1 MATLIKNSG
10 TGSTPECS
18 VGNQLI
24 IDSRDMEEHT
34 NIEEPGGIR
43 DQILDLDATI
53 SASTD
58 PKIKQIKKATSFP
71 LQDVFRMLAQ
81 NPDAKYLRVYNGF
94 KDGEFVTYMAP
105 VNDTFQTYVAE
116 DSSDDSVI
124 SKACCACRPCT
135 LDRILNPIP

>member
-10 TGSTPECS
+10 TGSAPECS
-18 VGNQLI
+18 EGNKSF
-24 IDSRDMEEHT
+24 IDDRTEEVHT
-34 NIEEPGGIR
+34 DIAGPGGIR
-43 DQILDLDATI
+43 DQIMDLDSTI

-71 LQDVFRMLAQ
+71 IQDVYRMLDA

-105 VNDTFQTYVAE
+105 VSDTFQTYVAA

-124 SKACCACRPCT
+124 SKACCQCRPCT
-135 LDRILNPIP
+135 IDRILNP

>member
-10 TGSTPECS
+10 TGGTPECS
-18 VGNQLI
+18 ETLKLD
-24 IDSRDMEEHT
+24 IDNRTEEAHT
-34 NIEEPGGIR
+34 DIAGPGGIR

-58 PKIKQIKKATSFP
+58 PKIKQIKRATSFP
-71 LQDVFRMLAQ
+71 IQDVYRMLAE

-105 VNDTFQTYVAE
+105 VSDTFQTYVAA

-135 LDRILNPIP
+135 IDRILNPIP

>member
-10 TGSTPECS
+10 TGSAPECS
-18 VGNQLI
+18 EGNKSI
-24 IDSRDMEEHT
+24 IDDRTTEEHT
-34 NIEEPGGIR
+34 NIGTGGIR
-43 DQILDLDATI
+43 DQIMELDSAI

-58 PKIKQIKKATSFP
+58 ARIKQIKKASSFP
-71 LQDVFRMLAQ
+71 IQDVYRMLDQ

-94 KDGEFVTYMAP
+94 KDGQFVTYMAP

-124 SKACCACRPCT
+124 SKACCQCKPCQF
-135 LDRILNPIP
+135 DRILNPNP

>member
-10 TGSTPECS
+10 TGSTLDCS
-18 VGNQLI
+18 EADKLA
-24 IDSRDMEEHT
+24 IDNRISEAT
-34 NIEEPGGIR
+34 TSIGAIR
-43 DQILDLDATI
+43 DQIMDLDTTI

-71 LQDVFRMLAQ
+71 IQDVYRMLAE

-105 VNDTFQTYVAE
+105 VSDTFQTFVAE

-135 LDRILNPIP
+135 IDRILNPIP